1 MNPDVNYVDYMYA
14 VYQHQS
20 DDCVLGV
27 LMSDEWYSQNGKSIS
42 YMQNVFDFRKDVFGL
57 KYQKIRETSS
67 LCPNSF
73 Q

>member
-20 DDCVLGV
+20 NCV